1 MSKRRITAL
10 IAPVFASVAIIGAGF
25 STWYFSSQIDQPDAL
40 TVTTSVEEGRQMGQA
55 FTFQSTGSDINF
67 DQPRG
72 AQNGITYTAD
82 TFVGFG
88 YIAETFGEDDFLVN
102 IQRSADDETAGAT
115 IMWSKGEMNSYVSIV
130 APTATTSHFNI
141 TVGEAQYTVYY
152 VVYTN
157 ITSDQSMLKSAV
169 TTALTGTTFKNS
181 ENQEITLTEEQI
193 TYPETL
199 TVTALPTLNY
209 VPAFNTSDLASY
221 LGFKGYAEG
230 VTMNFSAFISVE
242 APQA

>member
-1 MSKRRITAL
+1 MSKRRIAAL

-72 AQNGITYTAD
+72 AQNGITYTDD

-102 IQRSADDETAGAT
+102 IQRSSDDETAGAT
-115 IMWSKGEMNSYVSIV
+115 IMWSRGEMNSYVSIDV
-130 APTATTSHFNI
+130 PKTQTSSFTL
-141 TVGEAQYTVYY
+141 TVGESQYTVYY
-152 VVYTN
+152 VVYGNVTDQTN
-157 ITSDQSMLKSAV
+157 LKAAMTAAITS
-169 TTALTGTTFKNS
+169 TTFKNVAN
-181 ENQEITLTEEQI
+181 EDVTLTADNV
-193 TYPETL
+193 TYAQDL
-199 TVTALPTLNY
+199 TVTALPALEY
-209 VPAFNTSDLASY
+209 VKAFNTSDLASY
-221 LGFKGYAEG
+221 LEFKGYAEG

>member
-55 FTFQSTGSDINF
+55 FTFQFRGSDINF

-72 AQNGITYTAD
+72 GQNGITYTAD

-88 YIAETFGEDDFLVN
+88 YIAETFGEDDFVVN

-130 APTATTSHFNI
+130 APTTQTNSFTL
-141 TVGEAQYTVYY
+141 TVDESQYTVYY
-152 VVYTN
+152 VVYGKVTDQTN
-157 ITSDQSMLKSAV
+157 LKAAMTARITS
-169 TTALTGTTFKNS
+169 TTFKNAAN
-181 ENQEITLTEEQI
+181 EDVTLAEGDV
-193 TYPETL
+193 TYAKDL
-199 TVTALPTLNY
+199 TVTELPTLNY
-209 VPAFNTSDLASY
+209 VDAFNTSDLASY
-221 LGFKGYAEG
+221 LEFKSYAEG

>member
-1 MSKRRITAL
+1 MSKRRIAAL

-130 APTATTSHFNI
+130 APTTQTNSFTL
-141 TVGEAQYTVYY
+141 TVGESQYTVYY
-152 VVYTN
+152 VVYGKVTDQTN
-157 ITSDQSMLKSAV
+157 LKAAMTAAITS
-169 TTALTGTTFKNS
+169 TTFKNVAN
-181 ENQEITLTEEQI
+181 EDVTLTADDV
-193 TYPETL
+193 TYAENL

-209 VPAFNTSDLASY
+209 VAAFNTSDLASY